1 MKSFIKIIYLTIIFS
16 LFFCCGP
23 RQDKVEKYIENG
35 VQVVVNH
42 LKPHKVEGEPGTF
55 DLEKEFSIDTERN
68 DIASTGLTDIKAFD
82 IDSEENI
89 FFLPEGNTSKFIY
102 KFDRYGHFKTS
113 FGDKGQGPGE
123 IQFITYFG
131 IDHQDR
137 LVITDYG
144 NKKLLVFRE
153 DGNLIKETRLDSN
166 ICGIIPL
173 SNGNHI
179 MVRKMADPEGDYI
192 YQYPLILCNSEFE
205 QIRELD
211 RQKIPNFLKKKS
223 RAIAPYI
230 FIFSISD
237 KNIYVANAV
246 RGYEIWVYDFDGN
259 LIRKIKKEYVYGDK
273 KEFKKKVME
282 FKPSEESLDLK
293 DEPKFPSQL
302 PPFMT
307 IFSDDKGRLFTMT
320 YEKGDNSAENIVDIF
335 NREGIFIGRASLK
348 SLLTRFNSGPL
359 YPFIRAKKE
368 HLYILEKKESGYKI
382 LTVYNLDWKS

>member
-1 MKSFIKIIYLTIIFS
+1 MKSFIKTIHLIIIFS

-23 RQDKVEKYIENG
+23 RQDKVEKYVENG

-55 DLEKEFSIDTERN
+55 DLEREFSIDTERN
-68 DIASTGLTDIKAFD
+68 GIASTGLTDIKAFD
-82 IDSEENI
+82 IDSEGNI
-89 FFLPEGNTSKFIY
+89 FFLPEGKTSKFIY
-102 KFDRYGHFKTS
+102 KFDRYGNFKTS

-131 IDHQDR
+131 IDDQDR
-137 LVITDYG
+137 IVITDYG
-144 NKKLLVFRE
+144 NKKLLVFSK
-153 DGNLIKETRLDSN
+153 DGNLIEETRLDSN
-166 ICGIIPL
+166 IWGIIPL
-173 SNGNHI
+173 SNGNQMI
-179 MVRKMADPEGDYI
+179 VRKMADPEGDYI

-211 RQKIPNFLKKKS
+211 RQRIPNFLKEKG

-237 KNIYVANAV
+237 EKIYVANAV

-282 FKPSEESLDLK
+282 FKPSEESLK

-307 IFSDDKGRLFTMT
+307 IFSDDGGRLFSMT

-348 SLLTRFNSGPL
+348 SLLTRFSSGPL
-359 YPFIRAKKE
+359 YPFIRAKND
-368 HLYILEKKESGYKI
+368 HLYILEKKESGYMI
-382 LTVYNLDWKS
+382 LTVYNIDWKS